1 MKLSLIYL
9 TALLPLSSAFSP
21 IATGKSVLNK
31 NPVTSSVSY
40 PLFAQEEGK
49 ASDSVFLS
57 PENEEVN
64 EDVTFSKAEMLGRGA
79 AKVKRGK
86 RKGGEAQSSST
97 AKPAAALTPE
107 ETFYEGPPA
116 ITETIIPTI
125 SILTVIG
132 IIPAAAAWARQAW
145 VRYKITSRRIRVTS
159 GIGSRDM
166 AEIVY
171 PDIVEIR
178 TVKRLFGDGD
188 MVAFL
193 RDGAKFEMR
202 NIPNFEESIEFILNQ
217 VDTKVAATYRK
228 KGDVTNP

>member
-79 AKVKRGK
+79 AKVSKVSQSLLRRLHIIVLFRRGK
-86 RKGGEAQSSST
+86 K
-97 AKPAAALTPE
+97 
-107 ETFYEGPPA
+107 
-116 ITETIIPTI
+116 
-125 SILTVIG
+125 
-132 IIPAAAAWARQAW
+132 
-145 VRYKITSRRIRVTS
+145 
-159 GIGSRDM
+159 
-166 AEIVY
+166 
-171 PDIVEIR
+171 
-178 TVKRLFGDGD
+178 
-188 MVAFL
+188 
-193 RDGAKFEMR
+193 
-202 NIPNFEESIEFILNQ
+202 NI
-217 VDTKVAATYRK
+217 
-228 KGDVTNP
+228 